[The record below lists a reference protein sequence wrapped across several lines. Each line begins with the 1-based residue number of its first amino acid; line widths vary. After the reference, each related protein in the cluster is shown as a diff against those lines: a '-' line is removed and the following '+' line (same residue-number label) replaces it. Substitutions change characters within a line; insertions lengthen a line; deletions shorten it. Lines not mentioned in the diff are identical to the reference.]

1 MQMLSQTLSFD
12 CELGLVAEDVP
23 TAAAATTVAEFHAD
37 VTSSEEFG
45 ADVAFPAE
53 DYCVDADPTAG
64 DVLLADIPA
73 EDTPVEDTP
82 AEDIPAE
89 DTPAEGPFAGAA
101 FTEEEDL
108 TENKLAKPLQKL
120 LNKCTNRMH
129 AELLILTSFTNLH

>member
-1 MQMLSQTLSFD
+1 MLSQTLSFES
-12 CELGLVAEDVP
+12 ELGL
-23 TAAAATTVAEFHAD
+23 AAAATTVVDLRAD

-53 DYCVDADPTAG
+53 DFGVDADLTAG
-64 DVLLADIPA
+64 DVLLAYFPA

-82 AEDIPAE
+82 AEDTPAE
-89 DTPAEGPFAGAA
+89 DTPAEGPFAGEALTA
-101 FTEEEDL
+101 EEDL
-108 TENKLAKPLQKL
+108 MENKLAKPLQKL